1 MAETGPSA
9 SPIPV
14 AADAW
19 GDKPKQI
26 DRRDALVVDVGG
38 FEGPLDLLLA
48 LARTQKVDLTKIS
61 ILALAEQYLAFIS
74 QAKNLRLELA
84 ADYLVIAAWL
94 AYLKSRLLLPDTGE
108 SEEEPTGE
116 ELAAQLAF
124 RLRRLEAMRAAA
136 DKLMARNRLGR
147 EVFARGNPEGFRV
160 LRSAQYEATVFDLLK
175 AYAQHRRRKATNT
188 LRYTRPA
195 AWAIKDARKNLER
208 LLGMSLDWAPLDTL
222 LVAFAPGDEARTT
235 AIASTF
241 GASLELA
248 REGALEL
255 RQARPFAPLFMRR
268 RTRTSPVALQP
279 AQSRQS

>member
-1 MAETGPSA
+1 MPDIEPAA
-9 SPIPV
+9 ARA
-14 AADAW
+14 AADTW
-19 GDKPKQI
+19 GDRPEQI

-74 QAKNLRLELA
+74 EAKHLRLELA

-94 AYLKSRLLLPDTGE
+94 AYLKSRLLLPDGGA

-124 RLRRLEAMRAAA
+124 RLRRLEAMRGAA
-136 DKLMARNRLGR
+136 DELMARHRLGR
-147 EVFARGNPEGFRV
+147 EVFGRGNPEGFRV
-160 LRSAQYEATVFDLLK
+160 VKSAQYDATVFDLLK
-175 AYAQHRRRKATNT
+175 AYARHRQRKATST

-195 AWAIKDARKNLER
+195 VWALKEARKNLER
-208 LLGMSLDWAPLDTL
+208 MLGMSLDWAPLDTIL
-222 LVAFAPGDEARTT
+222 AEFSADKETRLT

-255 RQARPFAPLFMRR
+255 RQAQPFAPLFLRR
-268 RTRTSPVALQP
+268 RPKADRGAP
-279 AQSRQS
+279 QSIAEPRHS